1 MDTSILF
8 FFKLT
13 VSAAAI
19 EPIKLRVGVPMIRLM
34 NKIKVV
40 WLSIPRTSAIIGAVS
55 IIGILEINQ

>member
-40 WLSIPRTSAIIGAVS
+40 YKIIKS
-55 IIGILEINQ
+55 